1 MAAPELNSKMI
12 CESLKATSKKQA
24 LQEIAAIFASVYDLP
39 ERDVFDTLLERER
52 LGTTGV
58 GKGIAIPHGKIAGI
72 RNVVG
77 VFARLDRPIDFDAM
91 DKLPLEST
99 LKLSESMTRGDLP
112 VILLVLT
119 PDVVKCP
126 NEAVAVAEPLS
137 MLLV

>member
-1 MAAPELNSKMI
+1 MSNAIGLRP
-12 CESLKATSKKQA
+12 LKRLFLINPLRGTS
-24 LQEIAAIFASVYDLP
+24 ILP
-39 ERDVFDTLLERER
+39 LTFPKDAV
-52 LGTTGV
+52 
-58 GKGIAIPHGKIAGI
+58 A
-72 RNVVG
+72 
-77 VFARLDRPIDFDAM
+77 FDAM